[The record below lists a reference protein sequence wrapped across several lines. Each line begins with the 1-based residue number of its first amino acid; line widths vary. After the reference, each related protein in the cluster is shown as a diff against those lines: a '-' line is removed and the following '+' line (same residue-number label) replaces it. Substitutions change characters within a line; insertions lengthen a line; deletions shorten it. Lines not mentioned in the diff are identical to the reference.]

1 MLGGGDR
8 STESFGQTERPES
21 TMTFFSLVELA
32 PLGSTTLPDALYV
45 WLAARTALLSRKGA
59 TGYTWLTL
67 QGPEEVFPSP
77 KSKKKLSGSPSG
89 SVLLHASNTMVS
101 GPCPCGGS
109 GLVVS
114 TMNGGWFAFAG
125 VVVVGSVVVVGAIVV
140 VVLTPATIVVVVGPL
155 LFLATPPALPP
166 AAAPAPTM

>member
-114 TMNGGWFAFAG
+114 PMNGGGVALPVGVGRGSRCAWGGG
-125 VVVVGSVVVVGAIVV
+125 VVVG
-140 VVLTPATIVVVVGPL
+140 
-155 LFLATPPALPP
+155 
-166 AAAPAPTM
+166 